1 MLDIL
6 FTLGEAASALFLAY
20 GCLLVLMP
28 ARKAAKPNPRLE
40 DEFLLRRH
48 ILTDV

>member
-6 FTLGEAASALFLAY
+6 FTIGQAASALFLAY
-20 GCLLVLMP
+20 GWFLVLMP
-28 ARKAAKPNPRLE
+28 ARNAARPNPMLE

>member
-1 MLDIL
+1 MLEIL
-6 FTLGEAASALFLAY
+6 FTIGQAACALFLAY

-28 ARKAAKPNPRLE
+28 AHAAAKPNPVLE

>member
-6 FTLGEAASALFLAY
+6 FAIGQAASALLLAY
-20 GCLLVLMP
+20 GCFLVLVP
-28 ARKAAKPNPRLE
+28 VRKAAKANAMLE

>member
-1 MLDIL
+1 MLDML
-6 FTLGEAASALFLAY
+6 FTIGQAASALLLAY
-20 GCLLVLMP
+20 GCFLVLMP
-28 ARKAAKPNPRLE
+28 ASKAAKPNSMLE